1 MEAEEIGGGGDEDDY
16 EPDISTSAAASP
28 NLSSLSSTDL
38 LITESPTMQVMDR
51 SMDTSHRIPSS
62 VFELDHSS
70 DPIQWSTAS
79 SESLFSIHLG
89 NTSISG
95 DYGLRCSDERGTTG
109 EASIDRPVPT
119 RQVSDRP
126 SVKLRAVEASLEEE
140 GSRESEDHN
149 HEKSFAEGRGSNASV
164 KSFAFPMRRFYG
176 EAWLLCQIPR
186 TTASTI
192 ADAGDRTIATIR
204 TRGCSKEMVFLLPLL
219 PIGKF
224 ISPEFYPPS
233 LPK

>member
-1 MEAEEIGGGGDEDDY
+1 
-16 EPDISTSAAASP
+16 
-28 NLSSLSSTDL
+28 
-38 LITESPTMQVMDR
+38 MQVMDR

-95 DYGLRCSDERGTTG
+95 DYGLRCSDECGTRG

-164 KSFAFPMRRFYG
+164 KSFAFPILAG
-176 EAWLLCQIPR
+176 ED
-186 TTASTI
+186 ST
-192 ADAGDRTIATIR
+192 GKL
-204 TRGCSKEMVFLLPLL
+204 GCSARFPEPKQAP
-219 PIGKF
+219 
-224 ISPEFYPPS
+224 SPTQEIEPS
-233 LPK
+233 PQSEPEAAQKKWFSCFPCCP